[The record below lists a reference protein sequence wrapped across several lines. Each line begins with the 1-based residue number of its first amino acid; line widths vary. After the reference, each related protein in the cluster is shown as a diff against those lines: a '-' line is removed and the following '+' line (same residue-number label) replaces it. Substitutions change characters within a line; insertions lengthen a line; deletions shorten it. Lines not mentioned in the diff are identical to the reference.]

1 MTMKAAIQCSKCD
14 NLIDSPI
21 AAGQQLLKSGA
32 ALALAICAACAPFH
46 CLGCKTRTS
55 SLNLEIYAMENGNKA
70 TRGVCATCGRKKNRT
85 GAIAAL
91 AAA

>member
-1 MTMKAAIQCSKCD
+1 MTTKAAISCAKCD
-14 NLIDSPI
+14 NRIDSPV
-21 AAGQQLLKSGA
+21 AAGQQILKSGA
-32 ALALAICAACAPFH
+32 ALVLAVCVACAPFH

-70 TRGVCATCGRKKNRT
+70 TRGICAICGRKKNRT

-91 AAA
+91 APA